1 MAIKFLNFH
10 TLDPNFTFLKFLEHS
25 AVIDEETS
33 PWIIIDFSVIFERNT
48 TNKGCWNSALLCPRL
63 RWKLAISPLTNIY
76 FQRKGGVTTVVDL
89 SLLIKPDKNRSSKY
103 SVSLSTTIWCFLS
116 EICNDWSKIW
126 YRVFQLPKVNGCCYE
141 TVHIWTYVCKAK
153 TCFEMW

>member
-1 MAIKFLNFH
+1 MRFKFCQNWFHIILCGNQFLEFH
-10 TLDPNFTFLKFLEHS
+10 TVDLNFTFLKFLEHS
-25 AVIDEETS
+25 GPAIDEKTS

-76 FQRKGGVTTVVDL
+76 FQRQGGVTTVVDL

-116 EICNDWSKIW
+116 EICNYSSKLG
-126 YRVFQLPKVNGCCYE
+126 YREFQ
-141 TVHIWTYVCKAK
+141 I
-153 TCFEMW
+153 

>member
-76 FQRKGGVTTVVDL
+76 FQQKGGVTTVVDL

-103 SVSLSTTIWCFLS
+103 SVSLITTIWCFLS
-116 EICNDWSKIW
+116 EICNYWSEIQ
-126 YRVFQLPKVNGCCYE
+126 YRVFQIPKLNGCCSE
-141 TVHIWTYVCKAK
+141 
-153 TCFEMW
+153 F